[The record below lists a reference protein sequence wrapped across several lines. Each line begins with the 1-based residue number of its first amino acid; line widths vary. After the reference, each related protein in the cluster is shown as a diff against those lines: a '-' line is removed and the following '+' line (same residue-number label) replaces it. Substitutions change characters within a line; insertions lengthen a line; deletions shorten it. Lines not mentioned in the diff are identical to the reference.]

1 MKVKLSF
8 YDRGH
13 KPGDVVEVNKDE
25 FERLMRDGRVAA
37 VLNEQ
42 ENKEEKPQEQE
53 KLAEAP
59 KNKRG
64 RPPLNKSGE

>member
-8 YDRGH
+8 YDKGH
-13 KPGDVVEVNKDE
+13 NPGDVVDVDE
-25 FERLMRDGRVAA
+25 QEFKRLVRDGRVAA
-37 VLNEQ
+37 VLNERD
-42 ENKEEKPQEQE
+42 ENEEEPEEK
-53 KLAEAP
+53 KAEAP